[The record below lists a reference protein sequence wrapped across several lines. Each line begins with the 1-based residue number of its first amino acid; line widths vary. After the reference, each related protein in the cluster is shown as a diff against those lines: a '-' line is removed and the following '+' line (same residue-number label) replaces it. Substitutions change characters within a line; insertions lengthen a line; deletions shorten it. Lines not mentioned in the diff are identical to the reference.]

1 MKLGNNLNT
10 DTTWD
15 VYETE
20 YVPDQGIT
28 MGSNFMVGNGYL
40 GYRGTFADDTA
51 TDYVGCVVTDTY
63 DNADGVWKE
72 LVTAPNGL
80 YTTITVDGTRL
91 RWGGGDGNRR
101 DHYRRAL
108 DFRYGEWSAEREWG
122 REGVRV
128 VEERF
133 ASQSRIHLLTSQTVI
148 TALREVEIVIE
159 TGIDGTVWSLN
170 GDHFASRTGLRDGDD
185 LEVAGVTGEHGYDV
199 VVRERARLTDDEG
212 CTIPEEQK
220 PDRDTRADADGSS
233 DESSDESGDH
243 SGTTRLR
250 RFRITL
256 APGGRIALTK
266 RVAIYSTNDLR
277 TVPNPHT
284 RVTVPESPAAVGT
297 LDPAKSAAEARRHD
311 VPPADPERPSL
322 EAVRAAAVRELDRAS
337 ERSWDELRHEHRAVW
352 DRRRRTGDITIE
364 GDDLA
369 QTVLRY
375 NLYHNFIATP
385 AHTDHLP
392 IGARGLSCQAYQGA
406 AFWDQEVFNLP
417 MFMYTAPEIARKILI
432 YRYRT
437 LDGARRKARDL
448 GYNGAFYAWISGDS
462 GEEICPAYFFRDL
475 VSGRRIRNH
484 FNDWQIHISP
494 DIAYTIQ
501 RYLAVTGDYEY
512 LRRYGSEI
520 VFEVARFIASR
531 VHFRPDRNRYEI
543 IRVLGPDEYHE
554 NVDNNFFTNFQA
566 RFAAAYAVEVY
577 EWMAR
582 EAVTE
587 LADLT
592 DRIGLNPEEVATWRD
607 LANRIYVPEVDG
619 ATGLIEQFA
628 GFFQLEDVTPE
639 EIKKRLIEPGEY
651 WGWPNGIA
659 FETQVSKQAD
669 VTQLFVLHPTAYDRE
684 VMKAN
689 WEYYEP
695 RTQHGSSLSP
705 AVYAIVA
712 AWVGHMEEA
721 KRYFM
726 KSCTIDLLSDNKA
739 ISGGTFIGGIHTAAC
754 GISWQIVV
762 SGFAGM
768 YVTHKGFGFR
778 PHLPAEWRR
787 ITFSLRY
794 RGNGIDVAI
803 RRGDGDAGMAPVV
816 EVTAHEGNEGAVAI
830 EREGRRVT
838 VSPGAEATL

>member
-1 MKLGNNLNT
+1 VNLGENLNT

-20 YVPDQGIT
+20 YVPDQAIT
-28 MGSNFMVGNGYL
+28 TGSNFMIGNGYL

-51 TDYVGCVVTDTY
+51 DDYVGCVVSDTY

-80 YTTITVDGTRL
+80 YTTISADGTRL
-91 RWGGGDGNRR
+91 RWGGRDGGPR
-101 DHYRRAL
+101 DAYRRGL
-108 DFRYGEWSAEREWG
+108 NFRYGEWIAEREWG
-122 REGVRV
+122 REGIRV

-133 ASQSRIHLLTSQTVI
+133 ASQSNIHLLTSRMVI

-159 TGIDGTVWSLN
+159 TGIDGDVWSLN
-170 GDHFASRTGLRDGDD
+170 GDHFASKTARRDGDD
-185 LEVAGVTGEHGYDV
+185 LEVAAVTGEHGYDL

-212 CTIPEEQK
+212 RTVAEEM
-220 PDRDTRADADGSS
+220 PGERSDR
-233 DESSDESGDH
+233 SGVEGGDRGGAAGV
-243 SGTTRLR
+243 GTTRLR
-250 RFRITL
+250 RFRVSL
-256 APGGRIALTK
+256 APGGRISLSK
-266 RVAIYSTNDLR
+266 WVAIYGTNDLR
-277 TVPNPHT
+277 TAPNPHT

-297 LDPAKSAAEARRHD
+297 LDPARTAAEARRRSPAPD
-311 VPPADPERPSL
+311 DPDRPPLD
-322 EAVRAAAVRELDRAS
+322 AVRAAAIADLDRAS
-337 ERSWDELRHEHRAVW
+337 GSSRDELRREHRAAW
-352 DRRRRTGDITIE
+352 DRRWETGDIAIG
-364 GDDLA
+364 GDAFA

-417 MFMYTAPEIARKILI
+417 MFIYTAPEIARKILI

-448 GYNGAFYAWISGDS
+448 GYRGAFYAWISGDS

-475 VSGRRIRNH
+475 VSGRPIRNH

-494 DIAYTIQ
+494 DIAYTIR
-501 RYLAVTGDYEY
+501 RYLTVTHDYEY
-512 LRRYGSEI
+512 LKRYGSEI

-582 EAVTE
+582 EAVND

-592 DRIGLNPEEVATWRD
+592 ERIGLDLEEVAMWRD
-607 LANRIYVPEVDG
+607 LAERIHVPRADD

-628 GFFQLEDVTPE
+628 GYFQLEDTTPG
-639 EIKKRLIEPGEY
+639 EIRTRLIESGEY

-659 FETQVSKQAD
+659 FETQVTKQAD

-721 KRYFM
+721 KRYFV
-726 KSCTIDLLSDNKA
+726 KSCTIDLLNDNKA

-768 YVTHKGFGFR
+768 YVIPGGFGFR
-778 PHLPAEWRR
+778 PHLPAGWDR

-794 RGNGIDVAI
+794 RGDRIDVTI
-803 RRGDGDAGMAPVV
+803 RHGDDGA
-816 EVTAHEGNEGAVAI
+816 EGAPRIDVIAREENGESLAI
-830 EREGRRVT
+830 EREDRTVV
-838 VSPGAEATL
+838 VSPGTEATL